1 MSLEI
6 TLGNILTMVVILV
19 GAAVSWGVAKQR
31 LDDHE
36 ERIKRHDSQLDAASN
51 CQLDIKVQLAEIARD
66 VLHIRERLDKE
77 GR

>member
-1 MSLEI
+1 MVLDI

-36 ERIKRHDSQLDAASN
+36 TRIKQHDGQLDAVSN
-51 CQLDIKVQLAEIARD
+51 CQFDIKVKLAEIARD
-66 VLHIRERLDKE
+66 ILHIRERLDKE